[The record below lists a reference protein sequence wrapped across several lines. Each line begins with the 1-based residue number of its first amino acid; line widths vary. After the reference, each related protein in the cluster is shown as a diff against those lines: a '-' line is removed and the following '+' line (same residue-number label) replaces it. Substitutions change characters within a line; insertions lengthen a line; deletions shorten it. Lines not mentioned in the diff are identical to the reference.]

1 MKKLLI
7 SIIVTIVFA
16 VVISFNVNQKS
27 QEKDAA
33 FAIRNNVT
41 SADEPVRIV
50 CKCTLFGKCRA
61 SGGGSTCAQSEP
73 GGNIDCSQYDGNC

>member
-1 MKKLLI
+1 MKKIII
-7 SIIVTIVFA
+7 SIITICVFA
-16 VVISFNVNQKS
+16 IVISLNINQKS
-27 QEKDAA
+27 QEKEAT
-33 FAIRNNVT
+33 FVIKNNVT
-41 SADEPVRIV
+41 LADVPPRIV